1 MTTNV
6 WLTQEWIDHYL
17 RWDVE
22 DYGGVDR
29 LYIPAEEIWKPDIV
43 LYNKYVQC
51 IYLHTGVGLL
61 KERKVKV

>member
-17 RWDVE
+17 RWNVE

-43 LYNKYVQC
+43 LYNKYVR
-51 IYLHTGVGLL
+51 LGLTHS
-61 KERKVKV
+61 